1 MFTKE
6 PVPKEQKEK
15 KLKKILI
22 IGAGASGLISAIYAK
37 KAGNEVTLIEKNEI
51 CGKKILATGN
61 GRCNFWN
68 EDQNLNHYRSSNYE
82 KLEEVLN
89 EKNQKE
95 TLNFFNKIGIEP
107 KIKNGYYYPYSNQ
120 AISIQKALILEA
132 KKQGVNIKTNSEVTN
147 IIKKNEKFETII
159 KEQNKIVSDIVIL
172 SVGSKA
178 APKTGSD
185 GFGYKICKQFGH
197 TINKPLPALVQLKAE
212 ENFLKDWEGIRADV
226 SVKLYENGKE
236 IAEEIGEIQLTNYGI
251 SGICVFNL
259 SGRVAKGLEANKK
272 ECVRI
277 NFLDGLKIRNE
288 NQFIN
293 WMNSRNRIL
302 EDRNMTEAL
311 EGILNFK
318 LVKVLLKLSNI
329 NLFEKW
335 DNLTEKQKNKLAQN
349 IIKFRLNIT
358 GTNSFDKAQ
367 VCTGGVPIEEID
379 LKTMQSRK
387 EHGLFITGETLDVDG
402 DCGGYNLE
410 WAWITGMIAGSNV
423 K

>member
-1 MFTKE
+1 M
-6 PVPKEQKEK
+6 
-15 KLKKILI
+15 KKILI

-37 KAGNEVTLIEKNEI
+37 KTGNEVTLIEKNEI

-95 TLNFFNKIGIEP
+95 ILSFFKKIGIEP

-120 AISIQKALILEA
+120 AISIQKALISEA
-132 KKQGVNIKTNSEVTN
+132 EKQGVNIKTNSEVTD

-159 KEQNKIVSDIVIL
+159 NEQNKIISDIVIL

-212 ENFLKDWEGIRADV
+212 ESFLKDWAGIRADV

-236 IAEEIGEIQLTNYGI
+236 IADEIGEIQLTNYGI

-259 SGRVAKGLEANKK
+259 SGRVAKGLDENKK

-302 EDRNMTEAL
+302 ENRNLTEAL
-311 EGILNFK
+311 EGVLNIK
-318 LVKVLLKLSNI
+318 LVNILLKLSNI
-329 NLFEKW
+329 NPCEKW
-335 DNLTEKQKNKLAQN
+335 DNLTESQKNKIAQN
-349 IIKFRLNIT
+349 VVKFKLNIT

-379 LKTMQSRK
+379 LKTMQSKK

>member
-1 MFTKE
+1 M
-6 PVPKEQKEK
+6 
-15 KLKKILI
+15 KKILI

-37 KAGNEVTLIEKNEI
+37 KTGNEVTLIEKNEI

-95 TLNFFNKIGIEP
+95 ILSFFKKIGIEP

-120 AISIQKALILEA
+120 AISIQKALISEA
-132 KKQGVNIKTNSEVTN
+132 EKQGVNIKTNSEVTD

-159 KEQNKIVSDIVIL
+159 NEQNKIISDIVIL

-212 ENFLKDWEGIRADV
+212 ESFLKDWAGIRADV

-259 SGRVAKGLEANKK
+259 SGRVAKGLDENKK

-302 EDRNMTEAL
+302 ENRNLTEAL
-311 EGILNFK
+311 EGVLNIK
-318 LVKVLLKLSNI
+318 LVNILLKLSNI
-329 NLFEKW
+329 NPCEKW
-335 DNLTEKQKNKLAQN
+335 DNLTESQKNKLAQN
-349 IIKFRLNIT
+349 VVKFKLNIT

-379 LKTMQSRK
+379 LKTMQSKK

>member
-1 MFTKE
+1 M
-6 PVPKEQKEK
+6 
-15 KLKKILI
+15 KKILI
-22 IGAGASGLISAIYAK
+22 IGAGASGLISAMYAK
-37 KAGNEVTLIEKNEI
+37 KTGNEVTLIEKNEI

-68 EDQNLNHYRSSNYE
+68 EDQNVNHYRSSNYE

-95 TLNFFNKIGIEP
+95 ILSFFKKIGIES

-132 KKQGVNIKTNSEVTN
+132 EKQGVNIKTNSEVTD

-159 KEQNKIVSDIVIL
+159 KEQNKIISDIVIL

-212 ENFLKDWEGIRADV
+212 ESFLKDWAGIRADV

-259 SGRVAKGLEANKK
+259 SGRVAKGLDENKK

-302 EDRNMTEAL
+302 ENRNLTEAL
-311 EGILNFK
+311 EGVLNIK
-318 LVKVLLKLSNI
+318 LVNILLKFSNI
-329 NLFEKW
+329 NPCEKW
-335 DNLTEKQKNKLAQN
+335 DNLTESQKNKIAQN
-349 IIKFRLNIT
+349 IVKFKLNIT

-379 LKTMQSRK
+379 LKTMQSKK

>member
-1 MFTKE
+1 M
-6 PVPKEQKEK
+6 
-15 KLKKILI
+15 KKILI

-37 KAGNEVTLIEKNEI
+37 KTGNEVTLIEKNEI

-68 EDQNLNHYRSSNYE
+68 EDQNVNHYRSSNYE

-95 TLNFFNKIGIEP
+95 ILSFFKKIGIEP

-132 KKQGVNIKTNSEVTN
+132 EKQGVNIKTNSEVTD

-159 KEQNKIVSDIVIL
+159 KEQNKIISDIVIL

-212 ENFLKDWEGIRADV
+212 ESFLKDWAGIRANV

-236 IAEEIGEIQLTNYGI
+236 IADEIGEIQLTNYGI

-259 SGRVAKGLEANKK
+259 SGRAAKGLDENYNLIVDRTPKM
-272 ECVRI
+272 
-277 NFLDGLKIRNE
+277 NFLAKSTPELILKRIYEKSDDNLK
-288 NQFIN
+288 QVYA
-293 WMNSRNRIL
+293 RIL
-302 EDRNMTEAL
+302 E
-311 EGILNFK
+311 
-318 LVKVLLKLSNI
+318 
-329 NLFEKW
+329 
-335 DNLTEKQKNKLAQN
+335 
-349 IIKFRLNIT
+349 KF
-358 GTNSFDKAQ
+358 
-367 VCTGGVPIEEID
+367 
-379 LKTMQSRK
+379 
-387 EHGLFITGETLDVDG
+387 
-402 DCGGYNLE
+402 
-410 WAWITGMIAGSNV
+410 
-423 K
+423 

>member
-1 MFTKE
+1 M
-6 PVPKEQKEK
+6 
-15 KLKKILI
+15 KKILI

-37 KAGNEVTLIEKNEI
+37 KTGNEVTLIEKNEI

-95 TLNFFNKIGIEP
+95 ILSFFKKIGIEP

-120 AISIQKALILEA
+120 AISIQKALISEA
-132 KKQGVNIKTNSEVTN
+132 EKQGVNIKTNSEVTD

-159 KEQNKIVSDIVIL
+159 NEQNKIISDIVIL

-212 ENFLKDWEGIRADV
+212 ESFLKDWAGIRADV

-259 SGRVAKGLEANKK
+259 SGRVAKGLDENKK

-302 EDRNMTEAL
+302 ENRNLTEAL
-311 EGILNFK
+311 EGVLNIK
-318 LVKVLLKLSNI
+318 LVNILLKLSNI
-329 NLFEKW
+329 NPCEKW
-335 DNLTEKQKNKLAQN
+335 DNLTESQKNKIAQN
-349 IIKFRLNIT
+349 VVKFKLNIT

-379 LKTMQSRK
+379 LKTMQSKK

>member
-1 MFTKE
+1 M
-6 PVPKEQKEK
+6 
-15 KLKKILI
+15 KKILI

-37 KAGNEVTLIEKNEI
+37 KTGNEVTLIEKNEI

-95 TLNFFNKIGIEP
+95 ILSFFKKIGIEP

-120 AISIQKALILEA
+120 AISIQKALISEA
-132 KKQGVNIKTNSEVTN
+132 EKQGVNIKTNSEVTD

-159 KEQNKIVSDIVIL
+159 NEQNKIISDIVIL

-212 ENFLKDWEGIRADV
+212 ESFLKDWAGIRADV

-236 IAEEIGEIQLTNYGI
+236 IADEIGEIQLTNYGI

-259 SGRVAKGLEANKK
+259 SGRAAKGLDENKK

-302 EDRNMTEAL
+302 ENRNLTEAL
-311 EGILNFK
+311 EGVLNIK
-318 LVKVLLKLSNI
+318 LVNILLKLSNI
-329 NLFEKW
+329 NPCEKW
-335 DNLTEKQKNKLAQN
+335 DNLTESQKNKIAQN
-349 IIKFRLNIT
+349 IVKFKLNIT

-379 LKTMQSRK
+379 LKTMQSKK

>member
-1 MFTKE
+1 M
-6 PVPKEQKEK
+6 
-15 KLKKILI
+15 KKILI

-37 KAGNEVTLIEKNEI
+37 KTGNEVTLIEKNEI

-95 TLNFFNKIGIEP
+95 ILSFFKKIGIEP

-120 AISIQKALILEA
+120 AISIQKALISEA
-132 KKQGVNIKTNSEVTN
+132 EKQGVNIKTNSEVTD

-159 KEQNKIVSDIVIL
+159 NEQNKIISDIVIL

-212 ENFLKDWEGIRADV
+212 ESFLKDWAGIRADV

-236 IAEEIGEIQLTNYGI
+236 IADEIGEIQLTNYGI

-259 SGRVAKGLEANKK
+259 SGRAAKGLDENYNLIVDRTPKM
-272 ECVRI
+272 
-277 NFLDGLKIRNE
+277 NFLAKSTPELILKRIYEKSDDNLK
-288 NQFIN
+288 QVYA
-293 WMNSRNRIL
+293 RIL
-302 EDRNMTEAL
+302 E
-311 EGILNFK
+311 
-318 LVKVLLKLSNI
+318 
-329 NLFEKW
+329 
-335 DNLTEKQKNKLAQN
+335 
-349 IIKFRLNIT
+349 KF
-358 GTNSFDKAQ
+358 
-367 VCTGGVPIEEID
+367 
-379 LKTMQSRK
+379 
-387 EHGLFITGETLDVDG
+387 
-402 DCGGYNLE
+402 
-410 WAWITGMIAGSNV
+410 
-423 K
+423 